1 MSTIKYGLNCKKA
14 YYDGGAV
21 DGCDCKET
29 LRLIA
34 EGGPDA
40 ELLITHTYP
49 PERIEMG
56 NLLLRTFEYFKDS
69 IIQTETQFFLPVFA
83 FNIEKTVQPRK
94 KVRTGLNLFKLNA
107 S

>member
-40 ELLITHTYP
+40 ELLITHTLSAREDWDGEFAYKNL
-49 PERIEMG
+49 RI
-56 NLLLRTFEYFKDS
+56 L
-69 IIQTETQFFLPVFA
+69 
-83 FNIEKTVQPRK
+83 
-94 KVRTGLNLFKLNA
+94 
-107 S
+107 